1 MELNIAIDQTLADV
15 CQEIV
20 KVNPPSSR
28 NYLQCSSVGAD
39 CERQTWYRWRWC
51 LDEQF
56 DAKTLCNFESG
67 HADEEL
73 MSGRLRAVPYI
84 KLQTGYDD
92 GTQYEVNYLNGHVL
106 GHLDG
111 VIEKIKAAPKTMHVW
126 EHKSVN
132 PTKFKKLDKLKQEHG
147 EKAAL
152 EHWDTVYYAQAQLYM
167 GLTRLTRHY
176 LTVTT
181 PGGREMTTCRTN
193 YDSGAFKKLKE
204 KIQKIFD
211 SEEAPP
217 RISKKPDY
225 YKCRWCSFSE
235 ICHGN
240 KVPQVNCRTCAHSTP
255 IAEKSTS
262 SPETPA
268 RKGPW
273 KCERHNKSLSTTAQR
288 SGCGDHLFIPSLIN
302 WAEAVKLDKV
312 NNQIV
317 YCTQNERTFVNASK
331 NDWGSEP
338 MRFTSKD
345 LQHLTEDLLVS
356 EEDVLKTMAGF
367 QTAHIESIRKTKEEK
382 TSPTPFDDEIP
393 F

>member
-51 LDEQF
+51 LDEHF
-56 DAKTLCNFESG
+56 DAKTLCNFGSG

-73 MSGRLRAVPYI
+73 MSGRLKAVPYI
-84 KLQTGYDD
+84 KLQTGHDD
-92 GTQYEVNYLNGHVL
+92 DTQYEVGHLNGHVL

-111 VIEKIKAAPKTMHVW
+111 VIEGVKAAPKTMHVW

-132 PTKFKKLDKLKQEHG
+132 PTKFKKLDKLKQVHG

-152 EHWDTVYYAQAQLYM
+152 EQWDSTYYAQAQLYM

-181 PGGREMTTCRTN
+181 PGGRDMTSCRTN
-193 YDSGAFKKLKE
+193 YDSGAFRNLKD
-204 KIQKIFD
+204 KIQRIFN
-211 SEEAPP
+211 SAEAPP

-225 YKCRWCSFSE
+225 YQCRWCSFSE
-235 ICHGN
+235 ICHQD
-240 KVPQVNCRTCAHSTP
+240 KAPKVNCRTCAHSTP
-255 IAEKSTS
+255 LADGTAG
-262 SPETPA
+262 SPGKPA
-268 RKGPW
+268 PKGPW
-273 KCERHNKSLSTTAQR
+273 KCEYHNKHLNLTAQR

-302 WAEAVKLDKV
+302 WAEVIRFDKAK
-312 NNQIV
+312 NQIV
-317 YCTQNERTFVNASK
+317 YRASNLKEFANASR
-331 NDWGSEP
+331 NDWSADL
-338 MRFTSKD
+338 MLFTSKD
-345 LQHLTEDLLVS
+345 LRHLTEDLLVS
-356 EEDVLKTMAGF
+356 EEEVLRAMAGF
-367 QTAHIESIRKTKEEK
+367 QTAHIESIRKAKQEK